1 MPKSAELRRRGGAV
15 RVRTM
20 TLPNGEKRRV
30 YVVKKAGPRGG
41 HTIVAP
47 EQIDRPR
54 VGRIK
59 KPKER

>member
-1 MPKSAELRRRGGAV
+1 
-15 RVRTM
+15 M